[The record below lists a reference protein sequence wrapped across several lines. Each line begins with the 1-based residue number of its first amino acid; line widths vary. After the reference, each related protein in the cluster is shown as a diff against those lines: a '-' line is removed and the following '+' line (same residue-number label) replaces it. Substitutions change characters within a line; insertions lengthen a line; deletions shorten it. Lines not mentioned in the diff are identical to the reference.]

1 MCFFT
6 LNDLKDTS
14 GTSRENLGKQVRGK
28 CSFVVILAN
37 GTYIKLITI
46 PKFYVAL
53 IFNCVGIHGSGNTN
67 GRREIVVGELL
78 RNLKFTKFARF
89 WQSSLYAH

>member
-14 GTSRENLGKQVRGK
+14 GTSRE
-28 CSFVVILAN
+28 
-37 GTYIKLITI
+37 
-46 PKFYVAL
+46 FYVGL
-53 IFNCVGIHGSGNTN
+53 IFICVGIHGSGNTN